1 MAEKPDFAA
10 GRVERAKV
18 VDYLLGSSTVA
29 SRAKARFFLSLG
41 FSADRWE
48 ALAGALRAQAR
59 DGVVTAMA
67 GPWGTKHVAT
77 GEIDAPNG
85 RRYKIVSVWIA
96 EESTV
101 RLVTA
106 YPSEE
111 TGE

>member
-1 MAEKPDFAA
+1 M
-10 GRVERAKV
+10 
-18 VDYLLGSSTVA
+18 
-29 SRAKARFFLSLG
+29 
-41 FSADRWE
+41 
-48 ALAGALRAQAR
+48 
-59 DGVVTAMA
+59 
-67 GPWGTKHVAT
+67 HVAT